1 MKKKF
6 DLRVFTHPILKKL
19 IMKLK
24 IAILVI
30 VVGIS
35 NAIAMPAE
43 GSGSELQQNQVT
55 GTVTDANGN
64 PLPGVTVVVKGTT
77 AGALTD
83 IDGKYS
89 IVSLPQNAILVYS
102 FIGMATQEI
111 PLNGQTKLD
120 VVLSEEAIGLDEVV
134 VIGYGTQKRVN
145 VIGSVTTMVSEE
157 ISKAPVSVI
166 SNAIAGRMP
175 GAIVQQ
181 SLGEPGN
188 DASTILIRGKAT
200 LGNNSPLIVV
210 DGVPDRDMN
219 SLQPS
224 DIESITIL
232 KDASAAIYGARSAN
246 GVILITTKR
255 GKEDS
260 PTTIN
265 YGYYRGWQ
273 SPTDLT
279 EMVDA
284 QTYAQMIRE
293 MQSYRNVAE
302 SNMMFSLEDIEKYKS
317 GEYPWTHPNTDWYA
331 EGLKKNSM
339 SANHNL
345 SLNGGTQSLAYYG
358 SFGSQFND
366 GIYQNDNAASKYQ
379 RYNLKGNVNAR
390 LNKYLSVGLD
400 MAGSME
406 NSIFPV
412 NGQGG
417 IFAMLHRSRPTMP
430 AFWPNGYPG
439 PDLELGR
446 NPAVISGFEPGSD
459 ENKTYRLNSQL
470 SASLNVPGVE
480 GLTLSGYY
488 SFDKYFKVQKKFEK
502 PYTLYSLDEQA
513 YLNAGNTGKEDGSAF
528 LIPMF
533 PKGDAPEPRLN
544 DTYEDSETKFFNV
557 KLNYDKTLG
566 GVHNLSTF
574 VSMESS
580 DYLSKSINAFRRYFI
595 SDKIPYLFAGGTT
608 SMSNDGDVNIDA
620 RLNYFG
626 RLMYNFKE
634 TYLFQFSLR
643 RDGSLRFS
651 KESGRWGTFPSVLA
665 GWRISNEDFWKNNIK
680 VIDYFKLKAS
690 FGQMGNDLVSPF
702 QYLSSYELVDGMI
715 RDDSKILS
723 AGLRQ
728 SGAPNPSITWEVANI
743 FNAGFES
750 ALLNSRLTL
759 NADFFYQRRSKIL
772 VKRNASVPNFTGIS
786 LPDENFGIVDN
797 KGFELELGYHD
808 RKGNFSYD
816 IMSNFAFAR
825 NSIVEFDEPVRN
837 VEWQVLTGHPQG
849 STLLYRSL
857 GIFRDDEQVASMPHV
872 SGARPGDVI
881 LEDYDKNG
889 IINADDRVLFDKT
902 ADPEITYGANLN
914 LRYKNWALTCLIQG
928 VGSNLRN
935 SQGGSQSGTSGNYYL
950 FDAVDRWTVDNID
963 ATNPRAFER
972 QEEYWR
978 DTYQSDYKY
987 RKSGYGRLKNI
998 QLSYSVP
1005 KRFLDAVMLREATV
1019 YCSGE
1024 NLLLLYSQNDIMY
1037 PEKTSLDS
1045 YPIMKVFVTGIK
1057 VTF

>member
-1 MKKKF
+1 MIKHWEAF
-6 DLRVFTHPILKKL
+6 I
-19 IMKLK
+19 
-24 IAILVI
+24 
-30 VVGIS
+30 IS
-35 NAIAMPAE
+35 AH
-43 GSGSELQQNQVT
+43 LFQW
-55 GTVTDANGN
+55 
-64 PLPGVTVVVKGTT
+64 
-77 AGALTD
+77 
-83 IDGKYS
+83 
-89 IVSLPQNAILVYS
+89 
-102 FIGMATQEI
+102 
-111 PLNGQTKLD
+111 
-120 VVLSEEAIGLDEVV
+120 
-134 VIGYGTQKRVN
+134 R
-145 VIGSVTTMVSEE
+145 
-157 ISKAPVSVI
+157 
-166 SNAIAGRMP
+166 
-175 GAIVQQ
+175 
-181 SLGEPGN
+181 
-188 DASTILIRGKAT
+188 
-200 LGNNSPLIVV
+200 
-210 DGVPDRDMN
+210 
-219 SLQPS
+219 
-224 DIESITIL
+224 
-232 KDASAAIYGARSAN
+232 
-246 GVILITTKR
+246 
-255 GKEDS
+255 
-260 PTTIN
+260 
-265 YGYYRGWQ
+265 
-273 SPTDLT
+273 
-279 EMVDA
+279 A
-284 QTYAQMIRE
+284 QI
-293 MQSYRNVAE
+293 
-302 SNMMFSLEDIEKYKS
+302 
-317 GEYPWTHPNTDWYA
+317 
-331 EGLKKNSM
+331 
-339 SANHNL
+339 
-345 SLNGGTQSLAYYG
+345 
-358 SFGSQFND
+358 
-366 GIYQNDNAASKYQ
+366 IYQRAS
-379 RYNLKGNVNAR
+379 
-390 LNKYLSVGLD
+390 
-400 MAGSME
+400 M
-406 NSIFPV
+406 
-412 NGQGG
+412 
-417 IFAMLHRSRPTMP
+417 
-430 AFWPNGYPG
+430 
-439 PDLELGR
+439 
-446 NPAVISGFEPGSD
+446 
-459 ENKTYRLNSQL
+459 L
-470 SASLNVPGVE
+470 SAG
-480 GLTLSGYY
+480 T
-488 SFDKYFKVQKKFEK
+488 
-502 PYTLYSLDEQA
+502 
-513 YLNAGNTGKEDGSAF
+513 
-528 LIPMF
+528 
-533 PKGDAPEPRLN
+533 
-544 DTYEDSETKFFNV
+544 
-557 KLNYDKTLG
+557 
-566 GVHNLSTF
+566 
-574 VSMESS
+574 
-580 DYLSKSINAFRRYFI
+580 FI

-626 RLMYNFKE
+626 RLMYNFRE

-715 RDDSKILS
+715 RDDTKILS

-935 SQGGSQSGTSGNYYL
+935 SQGGSQSGTSGNYYA

-978 DTYQSDYKY
+978 DTYQSDYKLQEERIWPIEEY
-987 RKSGYGRLKNI
+987 STLLLCSKKISGCCH
-998 QLSYSVP
+998 V
-1005 KRFLDAVMLREATV
+1005 REATI

-1024 NLLLLYSQNDIMY
+1024 NLLLLYSQN
-1037 PEKTSLDS
+1037 
-1045 YPIMKVFVTGIK
+1045 G
-1057 VTF
+1057 